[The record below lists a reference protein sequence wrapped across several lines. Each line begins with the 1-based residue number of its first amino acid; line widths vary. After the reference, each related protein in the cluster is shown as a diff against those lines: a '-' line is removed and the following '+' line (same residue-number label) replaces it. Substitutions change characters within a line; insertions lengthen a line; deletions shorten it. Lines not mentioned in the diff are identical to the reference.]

1 MARFNKVILI
11 GHLTRNPELR
21 YTPNGT
27 PVASFGLGVNRT
39 WKQGDERKED
49 VCFVEIVV
57 FGKQAEHC
65 AQYLTKGNGVIVD
78 GRLQQR
84 RWETEDGHKRSKHE
98 IMAQTVT
105 FLPKGGHPTDRVD
118 RPADEHDGHRV

>member
-1 MARFNKVILI
+1 MAGFNQVILI

-21 YTPNGT
+21 YRPNGT
-27 PVASFGLGVNRT
+27 PVASFGLGVNRK
-39 WKQGDERKED
+39 WKQGDEMKED
-49 VCFVEIVV
+49 VCFVDIVV
-57 FGKQAEHC
+57 FGKQAEQC
-65 AQYLTKGNGVIVD
+65 AQYLTKGIGVIVN

-105 FLPKGGHPTDRVD
+105 FLPKGGH
-118 RPADEHDGHRV
+118 AAEHGELPHRGA